1 MCRSLVEGNV
11 KLRHVYLPVATI
23 SLKQEQ
29 EIRINEN
36 RSQLWGLNPM
46 RLRDISFQEDYRSGN
61 DNILE
66 DFYKPALRAS
76 KEYWRA
82 VGYFSSSALEAFGS
96 PLGEFVKNG
105 GRIKLI
111 TSVELDEEDVK
122 AIESGADKQS
132 IYENR
137 LEKIIETQFADGV
150 GDGVSRLIT
159 LLELNRLEIKI
170 AVPKQGTGIYH
181 EKVGIFFDDEDYVA
195 FTGSS
200 NESHNAFY
208 ENRECIDVYPSW
220 EAPSRALRKRR
231 HFEEVWN
238 NTDVGVEVYTFPEAA
253 KNKLL
258 RVKHKGN
265 GTGACVQPINKW
277 RHQEEA
283 LKLFL
288 AKERGV
294 LNMATGTGKTRTSL
308 NIVKHLVECD
318 LIDTVI
324 VTTDGNDLLDQW
336 YFQLLSL
343 RREIRDSK
351 LFRIYRDYSSYKDI
365 QEFLFNTSNAIL
377 LVSRAAGVKR
387 DPLVTALRSISTVQ
401 GQRTIL
407 IHDEVHRLGSPR
419 NRQRLT
425 GLSDH
430 IRFRLGLSATPE
442 REYDEEGNQFIQHHI
457 GPEIMRFELSDAI
470 QRGILVPF
478 NYYPLRYELTDEDRK
493 RLHDVFKKKAA
504 REAVGN
510 PMSDEEVWIELA
522 RVYKTSRAKI
532 PVFNDFIKENQH
544 LLRRCIVFVET
555 EEYGLEVL
563 EVIHQ
568 YRADFHTY
576 LSGEDSDILKRF
588 ARGDLECLITCHRIS
603 EGIDIR
609 SVNTVILFSSARA
622 KLETIQRIGRCL
634 RFDPTNP
641 DKIANVV
648 DFIRVTEEDG
658 DPNNDEERCD
668 WLTNLSKIRP
678 VGGHNS

>member
-1 MCRSLVEGNV
+1 
-11 KLRHVYLPVATI
+11 
-23 SLKQEQ
+23 
-29 EIRINEN
+29 
-36 RSQLWGLNPM
+36 M
-46 RLRDISFQEDYRSGN
+46 RLREVTFQEDYRSGN

-105 GRIKLI
+105 GRIRLV
-111 TSVELDEEDVK
+111 TSVELNHEDIQ
-122 AIESGADKQS
+122 AIKSGANRRS
-132 IYENR
+132 VYENR
-137 LEKIIETQFADGV
+137 LDHIIETQFADGV

-159 LLELNRLEIKI
+159 LLELGRLEIKI
-170 AVPKQGTGIYH
+170 AVPKNGAGIYH
-181 EKVGIFFDDEDYVA
+181 EKVGLFFDDEDYVA

-208 ENRECIDVYPSW
+208 ENRECIDVYTSW
-220 EAPSRALRKRR
+220 EDPTRALRKRK
-231 HFEEVWN
+231 HFEDVWN
-238 NTDVGVEVYTFPEAA
+238 NTDVGVEVYTFPNAA
-253 KNKLL
+253 KKKLI
-258 RVKHKGN
+258 RSKRKSAK
-265 GTGACVQPINKW
+265 TGHAYQEDNKW

-283 LKLFL
+283 LQLFL
-288 AKERGV
+288 QEERGI

-308 NIVKHLVECD
+308 NIVKRLVELD

-336 YFQLLSL
+336 YFQLLKL
-343 RREIRDSK
+343 RHDIRK
-351 LFRIYRDYSSYKDI
+351 TKPLRLYRDYGFHKDI
-365 QEFLFNTSNAIL
+365 QEFLLSPSNAIL
-377 LVSRAAGVKR
+377 LVSRAGGVKR
-387 DPLVTALRSISTVQ
+387 DPLSSALHGLTTAQ

-407 IHDEVHRLGSPR
+407 IHDEVHRLGSPN
-419 NRQRLT
+419 NRQRLS

-442 REYDEEGNQFIQHHI
+442 REYDEEGNRFIEQHI
-457 GPEIMRFELSDAI
+457 GPEIMRFELADAI
-470 QRGILVPF
+470 KRGILVPF
-478 NYYPLRYELTDEDRK
+478 NYFPLRYELTDEDRA

-504 REAVGN
+504 REAAGN
-510 PMSDEEVWIELA
+510 PMSDEEVWIDLA

-532 PVFNDFIKENQH
+532 PVFNDFIKDNQH
-544 LLRRCIVFVET
+544 LLQRCIIFVET

-563 EVIHQ
+563 EVIHR

-576 LSGEDSDILKRF
+576 LSGEDSEILKRF
-588 ARGDLECLITCHRIS
+588 ARGDLECLITCHRVS
-603 EGIDIR
+603 EGIDIQ

-634 RFDPTNP
+634 RSDPTNP
-641 DKIANVV
+641 NKVANIV
-648 DFIRVTEEDG
+648 DFIRLSEGDG
-658 DPNNDEERCD
+658 EPNNDEERCE

-678 VGGHNS
+678 AEGNTK

>member
-1 MCRSLVEGNV
+1 MRV
-11 KLRHVYLPVATI
+11 
-23 SLKQEQ
+23 
-29 EIRINEN
+29 
-36 RSQLWGLNPM
+36 
-46 RLRDISFQEDYRSGN
+46 RLRDIHFQEDYRSGT
-61 DNILE
+61 DNLLE
-66 DFYKPALRAS
+66 DFFKPALRVS

-105 GRIKLI
+105 GRIRLV
-111 TSVELDEEDVK
+111 TSVELDEEDIEAIK
-122 AIESGADKQS
+122 AGANKRAICEQ
-132 IYENR
+132 R
-137 LEKIIETQFADGV
+137 LQKIIETQFADGV

-159 LLELNRLEIKI
+159 LLELGRLEIRI
-170 AVPKQGTGIYH
+170 AVPKHGFGIYH

-200 NESHNAFY
+200 NESRNAFY

-220 EAPSRALRKRR
+220 EVPSRAARKRK

-238 NTDVGVEVYTFPEAA
+238 NTDVGVEVYTFPDAC
-253 KNKLL
+253 KKMLL
-258 RVKHKGN
+258 RAKRNRSATVV
-265 GTGACVQPINKW
+265 AAENKW

-288 AKERGV
+288 DKERGI

-308 NIVKHLVECD
+308 NIVKRLVELD

-324 VTTDGNDLLDQW
+324 VTTDGNDLLNQW
-336 YFQLLSL
+336 YYQLLTL
-343 RREIRDSK
+343 RRELADVKK
-351 LFRIYRDYSSYKDI
+351 LTIYRDYENHKEI
-365 QEFLFNTSNAIL
+365 QEFLLNPTNAIL
-377 LVSRAAGVKR
+377 LVSRAAGVQR
-387 DPLVTALRSISTVQ
+387 DPLVAALRKLTAAQ

-407 IHDEVHRLGSPR
+407 IHDEVHRLGSPN

-425 GLSDH
+425 GLSEH
-430 IRFRLGLSATPE
+430 IRYRLGLSATPE
-442 REYDEEGNQFIQHHI
+442 REYDEEGNRFIENHI
-457 GPEIMRFELSDAI
+457 GPEIFRFELSDAI

-478 NYYPLRYELTDEDRK
+478 NYYPLYYELTEEDRK

-504 REAVGN
+504 REAAGN

-532 PVFNDFIKENQH
+532 PVFNNFIKTNQH
-544 LLRRCIVFVET
+544 LLERCIVFVET
-555 EEYGLEVL
+555 SEFGREVL

-568 YRADFHTY
+568 YRPDFHTY
-576 LSGEDSDILKRF
+576 LAEDDSEVLKRF
-588 ARGDLECLITCHRIS
+588 ARGELECLITCHRLS

-634 RFDPTNP
+634 RFDPANP
-641 DKIANVV
+641 TKVANIV
-648 DFIRVTEEDG
+648 DFVRVSAEADA
-658 DPNNDEERCD
+658 DPNNDEERCE
-668 WLTNLSKIRP
+668 WLTRLSRIRP
-678 VGGHNS
+678 LEGTATCSKSLGEP